1 MRKTNL
7 LSRATRSPLRPTL
20 CVPDTWLQEAGWCA
34 FLLLAANP
42 QSPTQT
48 LAGCT
53 LSSPGPAPHA
63 TQTQFFPRFPF
74 PPGLGGLLSE
84 VSEITVS
91 VMAKWGGRWL
101 HQLVLHLPGG
111 QQSCWGRINAQWE
124 RNPRGTSRH
133 SSAYFWL
140 GGSRGHFCPMAPA
153 LCNACKC
160 SLILWSSPLPSCSPL
175 S

>member
-1 MRKTNL
+1 MRKTDL

-34 FLLLAANP
+34 FLLLAASP

-48 LAGCT
+48 SAGCT

-63 TQTQFFPRFPF
+63 TQTQFIPRFPF

-91 VMAKWGGRWL
+91 VMAQWGGRWL
-101 HQLVLHLPGG
+101 ITTP
-111 QQSCWGRINAQWE
+111 
-124 RNPRGTSRH
+124 
-133 SSAYFWL
+133 SA
-140 GGSRGHFCPMAPA
+140 GAAPA
-153 LCNACKC
+153 WWPAELLGQDQCPVGTAPSGRQQTQLSIFLAWCKLG
-160 SLILWSSPLPSCSPL
+160 SLLSHGSSIVQCM
-175 S
+175 